1 MNEKPEQRAA
11 PVGAS
16 RMDRHRFLQI
26 ARVAGAA
33 VSTPGPLEA
42 CQA

>member
-1 MNEKPEQRAA
+1 MNEKPERRAA
-11 PVGAS
+11 RAGAR

-26 ARVAGAA
+26 ARVAGVA

-42 CQA
+42 RQA